1 MQSSRKCGKIKTL
14 PSLCLNIIPS
24 ARSLLDKA
32 FIQNPKLPEPR
43 YQRIS
48 AGIRTR
54 LIFLTN

>member
-1 MQSSRKCGKIKTL
+1 MQSSRKCEKIKTL
-14 PSLCLNIIPS
+14 PNLCLNIIPS
-24 ARSLLDKA
+24 TRSLLDKA
-32 FIQNPKLPEPR
+32 FMQNKKFPELR